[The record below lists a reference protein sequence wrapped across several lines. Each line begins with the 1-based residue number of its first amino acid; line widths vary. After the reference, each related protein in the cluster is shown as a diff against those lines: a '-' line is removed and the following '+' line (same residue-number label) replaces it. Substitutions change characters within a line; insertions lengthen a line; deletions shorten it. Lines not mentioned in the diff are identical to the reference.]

1 MGSSCEFA
9 HSLAKFSGVG
19 GKDEAEYA
27 NGKSFL
33 LYFFW
38 IVLLVGS

>member
-1 MGSSCEFA
+1 MGSSCKFA

-19 GKDEAEYA
+19 GKDDAEDA

-33 LYFFW
+33 LYFF
-38 IVLLVGS
+38 